1 VDHIPPKT
9 LFPQSLWGKLLK
21 VPSCV
26 PCNGGSSKD
35 DEYLRTM
42 IGLSAKGERDEILQP
57 ISDAAARALARPQ
70 AARFRRSILET
81 VRETFAPGPA
91 SILVPVLVGNVD
103 LGRFDRVAARIIKG
117 VFWAERGSRLPSDY
131 DVIVYSTEGLRQLPQ
146 SVGLQLKS
154 IVDTLLARE
163 PRHVG
168 GPQFLYWSDY
178 NPLDPNQS
186 TWLLV
191 VHRQHF
197 FIGWTVKAPL
207 RKSGVGKRGLSVS
220 PYQPSFR
227 R

>member
-1 VDHIPPKT
+1 MVDYPTTFIHAVAP
-9 LFPQSLWGKLLK
+9 SSVGKLLMLIFHTK
-21 VPSCV
+21 H
-26 PCNGGSSKD
+26 SSPFPF
-35 DEYLRTM
+35 L
-42 IGLSAKGERDEILQP
+42 
-57 ISDAAARALARPQ
+57 
-70 AARFRRSILET
+70 
-81 VRETFAPGPA
+81 
-91 SILVPVLVGNVD
+91 
-103 LGRFDRVAARIIKG
+103 VAARIIKG

-131 DVIVYSTEGLRQLPQ
+131 DVIIYSTEGLRQLPQ

-191 VHRQHF
+191 VHRHHF